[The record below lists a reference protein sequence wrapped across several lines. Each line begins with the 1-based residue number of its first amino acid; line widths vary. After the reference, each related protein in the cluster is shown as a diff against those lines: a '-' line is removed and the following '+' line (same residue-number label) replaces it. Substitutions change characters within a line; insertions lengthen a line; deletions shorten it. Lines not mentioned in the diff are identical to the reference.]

1 MSMALTLFSQKK
13 ELEELHDKIKDAQRD
28 MKHVSRHNA
37 EQKEIVSKL
46 CKEVKAIG
54 SVQKEIVEQLK
65 EATEQMLLASKDFEK
80 AATDIALIRPALEKK
95 MLENFSKT
103 IEQELA
109 TTTNKIYAQAAGF
122 NATKDVFKEH
132 IRVSQDAIKELEKF
146 TVISKRLKETDFKLT
161 THAQEIE
168 KNNTEKLRLMKRI
181 DDLERMLAKMKQRK

>member
-132 IRVSQDAIKELEKF
+132 IRLSQDAVRELEKF
-146 TVISKRLKETDFKLT
+146 TAISKQLKETDFKLA
-161 THAQEIE
+161 THTQEIE

>member
-1 MSMALTLFSQKK
+1 MALTLFSQKK